1 MYDISCASTLTHS
14 PCMQVKSL
22 GTRQEKPFVATPQGQ
37 RRPLTKSE
45 LDDLRRQWPVPRR
58 RVG

>member
-1 MYDISCASTLTHS
+1 MLTS
-14 PCMQVKSL
+14 SLCMQVKSL
-22 GTRQEKPFVATPQGQ
+22 GTRQEKPFVATPEGR

-45 LDDLRRQWPVPRR
+45 FDDLRRQWPDPRR

>member
-1 MYDISCASTLTHS
+1 MFRAGMLTS
-14 PCMQVKSL
+14 SLCMQVKSL
-22 GTRQEKPFVATPQGQ
+22 GTRQEKPFVATPEGR

-45 LDDLRRQWPVPRR
+45 FDDLRRQWPDPRR